1 MFSWLIVLCR
11 LRLVAVSPPEG
22 ECEGGGEGDPGE
34 VGGEQ
39 QPGRRVHGVE
49 LEPARRHGHPQRRDL
64 RGGEAEVVQ
73 PEEDRG
79 PGPVESQLSGV
90 QAERRAVATIPVHQV
105 AAGIHTI
112 IFQYNQ

>member
-90 QAERRAVATIPVHQV
+90 
-105 AAGIHTI
+105 
-112 IFQYNQ
+112 